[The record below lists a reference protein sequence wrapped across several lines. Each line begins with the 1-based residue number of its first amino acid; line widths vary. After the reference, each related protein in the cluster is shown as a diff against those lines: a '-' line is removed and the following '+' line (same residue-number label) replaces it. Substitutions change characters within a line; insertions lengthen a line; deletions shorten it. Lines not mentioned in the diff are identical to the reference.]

1 MHARLSAAAA
11 DDVFYM
17 GADSSR
23 ALIAKKEKPQREKET
38 RAENQRLQNQGHPAE
53 NPQKIK
59 ARSQFKEQRG
69 EQVRENHKSSRPAT
83 NSISSPSKTAH
94 RRKPHSGV
102 SRKRKLQSLETRL

>member
-1 MHARLSAAAA
+1 
-11 DDVFYM
+11 M

-38 RAENQRLQNQGHPAE
+38 RAENQRLQNQGHPTE

-69 EQVRENHKSSRPAT
+69 EQVWENHKSSRPAT
-83 NSISSPSKTAH
+83 NSNSSPSKTAH
-94 RRKPHSGV
+94 RRKPHSEV
-102 SRKRKLQSLETRL
+102 NRKRKLQSLETRL